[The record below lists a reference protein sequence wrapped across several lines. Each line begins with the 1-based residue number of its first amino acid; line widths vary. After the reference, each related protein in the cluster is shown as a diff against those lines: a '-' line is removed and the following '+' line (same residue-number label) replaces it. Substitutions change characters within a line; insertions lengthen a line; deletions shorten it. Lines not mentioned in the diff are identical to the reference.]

1 MAFIFWKLHID
12 MLIKPFKRY
21 CVYRQA
27 ERQAGR
33 QTGKQADRQ
42 VDKKQTNRQT
52 HKDRGTG
59 RQTDRQVNR
68 QTDRQ
73 VNRQT
78 DRQPDKHC
86 PEGRKNLVKTNQP
99 NVAKQHI
106 AGSIHVHS
114 YIQIPICLTTDTTTM
129 SH

>member
-1 MAFIFWKLHID
+1 MVFIFWKLHID

-73 VNRQT
+73 
-78 DRQPDKHC
+78 PDKHC